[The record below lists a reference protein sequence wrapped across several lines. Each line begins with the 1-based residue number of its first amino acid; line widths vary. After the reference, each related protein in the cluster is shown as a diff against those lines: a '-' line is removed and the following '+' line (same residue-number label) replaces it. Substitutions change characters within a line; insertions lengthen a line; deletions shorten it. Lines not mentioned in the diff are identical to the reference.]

1 MIVRH
6 ILCITGLVAMCAFAV
21 PQAQAQDSYDG
32 IRLSWT
38 GSLDPVKDSLLL
50 PTARHPALTIN
61 VYESNSRQA
70 LRLLG
75 ADLRSR
81 GTRLSGNRPARASGL
96 TLEGTAMGA
105 LDLMVVA
112 EHDRHGDASL
122 TLAFQRDERSV
133 DHDDPGLRAAVRE
146 IAVRLNRAVVNEQ
159 IEDLRKR
166 QGRVESREESARK
179 SEARLLKQ
187 QNKANKDLQ
196 RIKQRQ
202 SRQQRNNANMQ
213 RDAARFD
220 ARFNRTGNPRFL
232 QRATRQRRQLAQ
244 GERRMGRLMRD
255 EARKQSD
262 LVKIERDL
270 VKSREDQRSQ
280 GLAKRSKE
288 DALQLLQRK
297 LEAIH

>member
-1 MIVRH
+1 MIMRK
-6 ILCITGLVAMCAFAV
+6 IQWMMLLAMWAFAL
-21 PQAQAQDSYDG
+21 PEAQAQDSYEG
-32 IRLSWT
+32 IRLGWAGT
-38 GSLDPVKDSLLL
+38 VEPVKDSLLL
-50 PTARHPALTIN
+50 TASRHPALTIN
-61 VYESNSRQA
+61 VYESNARHA

-75 ADLRSR
+75 ADLRTR
-81 GTRLSGNRPARASGL
+81 GVRLSGNRPARARGL
-96 TLEGTAMGA
+96 TMEGTGHGAM
-105 LDLMVVA
+105 DLMVVA
-112 EHDRHGDASL
+112 EQDRHGDASL

-133 DHDDPGLRAAVRE
+133 DHEDPALRAAVRE
-146 IAVRLNRAVVNEQ
+146 IAVRLNRALVNEQ

-179 SEARLLKQ
+179 TETRLLKQ
-187 QNKANKDLQ
+187 QTKANKDLQ

-202 SRQQRNNANMQ
+202 SQQQRNNANMQ

-255 EARKQSD
+255 ESRKQSD

-280 GLAKRSKE
+280 GLTMRSKE

-297 LEAIH
+297 LEAIN

>member
-1 MIVRH
+1 MIVRKSH
-6 ILCITGLVAMCAFAV
+6 WMVLLVLWAFAL
-21 PQAQAQDSYDG
+21 PQAHAQDSYEG
-32 IRLSWT
+32 IRLGWAGT
-38 GSLDPVKDSLLL
+38 LEPVKDSLLL

-61 VYESNSRQA
+61 VYESNARQA

-75 ADLRSR
+75 ADLRTR
-81 GTRLSGNRPARASGL
+81 GVRLSGNRPARARGL
-96 TLEGTAMGA
+96 TMEGTAQGA
-105 LDLMVVA
+105 MDLMVVA
-112 EHDRHGDASL
+112 EQDRHGDASL

-133 DHDDPGLRAAVRE
+133 DHEDPALRAAVRE
-146 IAVRLNRAVVNEQ
+146 IAVRLNRALVNEQ

-179 SEARLLKQ
+179 TETRLLKQ
-187 QNKANKDLQ
+187 QTKANKDLQ

-202 SRQQRNNANMQ
+202 SQQQRNNANMQ

-220 ARFNRTGNPRFL
+220 ARFNRSGNPRFL

-255 EARKQSD
+255 ESRKQSD

-280 GLAKRSKE
+280 GLTMRSKE

-297 LEAIH
+297 LEAIN